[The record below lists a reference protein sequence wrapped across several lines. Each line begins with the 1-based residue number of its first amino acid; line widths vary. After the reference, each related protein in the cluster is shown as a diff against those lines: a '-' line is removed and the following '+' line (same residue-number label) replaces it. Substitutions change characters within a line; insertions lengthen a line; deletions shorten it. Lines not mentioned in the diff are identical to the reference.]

1 MSNRKE
7 DNINAESTYNIT
19 GAQTGEMELNDS
31 VFGVEV
37 NEAVMRQAVLRQLAN
52 ERLGTHATKTRG
64 LVRGGGRKPWKQKGT
79 GRARVG
85 STRSPLWVGGG
96 TVFGPQPR
104 SYEQKMPRKARRL
117 AVKSA
122 LSDKVNTNELFVL
135 DEIVLAAPKTKEV
148 VKVVD
153 NFKFSGE
160 KVLFITDGDEVMA
173 RCARNLQ
180 GVKSVSTENMN
191 IFDLLHYTKLFITKS
206 AVAKIEEVLA

>member
-1 MSNRKE
+1 MPKV
-7 DNINAESTYNIT
+7 STYNIA
-19 GAQTGEMELNDS
+19 GVQTGEMELNDS

-64 LVRGGGRKPWKQKGT
+64 LVRGGGRKPWKRKGT

>member
-1 MSNRKE
+1 MPKV
-7 DNINAESTYNIT
+7 STYNIA

-64 LVRGGGRKPWKQKGT
+64 LVRGGGGKPWKQKGT

>member
-1 MSNRKE
+1 MPKV
-7 DNINAESTYNIT
+7 STYNIA
-19 GAQTGEMELNDS
+19 GVQIGEMELNDS

>member
-1 MSNRKE
+1 MPKV
-7 DNINAESTYNIT
+7 STYNIA

-64 LVRGGGRKPWKQKGT
+64 LVRGGGSKPWKQKGT

>member
-1 MSNRKE
+1 MPKV
-7 DNINAESTYNIT
+7 STYNIA
-19 GAQTGEMELNDS
+19 GAQTGEIELNDS

-52 ERLGTHATKTRG
+52 QRLGTHSTKTRG

-85 STRSPLWVGGG
+85 SNRSPLWVGGG
-96 TVFGPQPR
+96 TIWGPHPR

-135 DEIVLAAPKTKEV
+135 DEINLAAPKTKEV
-148 VKVVD
+148 VTLIN
-153 NFKFSGE
+153 NFKFAGE
-160 KVLFITDGDEVMA
+160 KVLFITDNDEVVE
-173 RCARNLQ
+173 RRARNIK
-180 GVKSVSTENMN
+180 GVKAISTTGVN
-191 IFDLLHYTKLFITKS
+191 IFDLLHYTKLFVTKS

>member
-1 MSNRKE
+1 MPKV
-7 DNINAESTYNIT
+7 STYNIT

-160 KVLFITDGDEVMA
+160 KVLFITAGDEVMA

>member
-1 MSNRKE
+1 MPKV
-7 DNINAESTYNIT
+7 STYNIA

-135 DEIVLAAPKTKEV
+135 DEIVLTAPKTKEV

>member
-1 MSNRKE
+1 MPKV
-7 DNINAESTYNIT
+7 STYNIA

-64 LVRGGGRKPWKQKGT
+64 LVRGGGRKPWKQEGT
-79 GRARVG
+79 SRARVG

>member
-1 MSNRKE
+1 MPKV
-7 DNINAESTYNIT
+7 STYNIA

-117 AVKSA
+117 AIKSA

>member
-1 MSNRKE
+1 MPKV
-7 DNINAESTYNIT
+7 STYNIT
-19 GAQTGEMELNDS
+19 GAQTGEIELNDS

-52 ERLGTHATKTRG
+52 QRLGTHSTKTRG
-64 LVRGGGRKPWKQKGT
+64 VVRGGGRKPWKQKGT

-96 TVFGPQPR
+96 TVWGPHPR

-135 DEIVLAAPKTKEV
+135 DEINLAAAKTKEV
-148 VKVVD
+148 AQIIN
-153 NFKFSGE
+153 NFK
-160 KVLFITDGDEVMA
+160 
-173 RCARNLQ
+173 
-180 GVKSVSTENMN
+180 
-191 IFDLLHYTKLFITKS
+191 
-206 AVAKIEEVLA
+206 